1 MIADKWCIKQ
11 YGAFWKCYTL
21 LYVEIQL
28 ALLILT
34 RWIFSTNFDL
44 FHYTRIPD
52 DLCKDQNLHEFSS
65 PIEWFQLPHNSLSL
79 LLSIESLLIIFLFIE
94 AIEELEKYRGREH
107 IKHKKIYFWNIQF
120 ASLNP
125 RKIKYL
131 NRYTNILKKIYHSH
145 SYSAVF
151 KKNVIVNFTKWRREK
166 NGSRHKIY
174 LFFFFSEHFSTE
186 FPQFSVLESFSDGCK
201 KRGASHLEWL

>member
-1 MIADKWCIKQ
+1 MIYARIKICMN
-11 YGAFWKCYTL
+11 FHL
-21 LYVEIQL
+21 QL
-28 ALLILT
+28 NDFNFLT
-34 RWIFSTNFDL
+34 T
-44 FHYTRIPD
+44 
-52 DLCKDQNLHEFSS
+52 
-65 PIEWFQLPHNSLSL
+65 HNSLSL

-94 AIEELEKYRGREH
+94 AIEELEKNRGWEH
-107 IKHKKIYFWNIQF
+107 IKHKKIQF

-186 FPQFSVLESFSDGCK
+186 FLQFSVLESFSDGCK